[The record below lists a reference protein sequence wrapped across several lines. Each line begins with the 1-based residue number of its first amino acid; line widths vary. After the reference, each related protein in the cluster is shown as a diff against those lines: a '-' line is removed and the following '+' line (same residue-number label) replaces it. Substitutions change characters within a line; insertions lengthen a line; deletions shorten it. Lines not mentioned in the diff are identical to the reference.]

1 MVYMVYVGT
10 NDGPAAQRAISTH
23 YSQLR
28 GWRAMMDFV
37 SDLLKVQE
45 QIGAQLREADRE
57 AVTLASADINSTET
71 VQAIDKELKLKEL
84 KRRVDDLVDQVFEIF
99 P

>member
-1 MVYMVYVGT
+1 MVYVGT
-10 NDGPAAQRAISTH
+10 NDGQAAQRAISPR
-23 YSQLR
+23 YSQL
-28 GWRAMMDFV
+28 GESRAMRDFV
-37 SDLLKVQE
+37 SDLLKIQE

-57 AVTLASADINSTET
+57 AVTLASADINSPEA

-84 KRRVDDLVDQVFEIF
+84 KRKVDDLVDQVFEIF

>member
-1 MVYMVYVGT
+1 MVYVGT
-10 NDGPAAQRAISTH
+10 NDGQAAQRAISAH
-23 YSQLR
+23 YSELG
-28 GWRAMMDFV
+28 GWRAMTDFV
-37 SDLLKVQE
+37 SDLLKIQE

-57 AVTLASADINSTET
+57 AATLASADINSTEA

-84 KRRVDDLVDQVFEIF
+84 KRKVDDLVDQVFEIF

>member
-1 MVYMVYVGT
+1 MT
-10 NDGPAAQRAISTH
+10 
-23 YSQLR
+23 
-28 GWRAMMDFV
+28 DFV

-57 AVTLASADINSTET
+57 AGTLASTDINSTEA
-71 VQAIDKELKLKEL
+71 VQAIDKELKLKAL
-84 KRRVDDLVDQVFEIF
+84 KRKVDDLVDQVFEIF

>member
-1 MVYMVYVGT
+1 MVYVGT
-10 NDGPAAQRAISTH
+10 NDGQARSAQSLPTTPN
-23 YSQLR
+23 LE
-28 GWRAMMDFV
+28 GWRAMTDFV

-57 AVTLASADINSTET
+57 AVMLASADINSAEA

-84 KRRVDDLVDQVFEIF
+84 KRKIDDLVNQVFEIF

>member
-1 MVYMVYVGT
+1 MEYVAT
-10 NDGPAAQRAISTH
+10 RDDQAAQRAISTH
-23 YSQLR
+23 YSQLG
-28 GWRAMMDFV
+28 GWRAMRDFV
-37 SDLLKVQE
+37 SDLLKIQE

-57 AVTLASADINSTET
+57 AVKLASADMNSPEA

-84 KRRVDDLVDQVFEIF
+84 KRKVDDLVDQVFEIF

>member
-1 MVYMVYVGT
+1 MT
-10 NDGPAAQRAISTH
+10 
-23 YSQLR
+23 
-28 GWRAMMDFV
+28 DFV

-57 AVTLASADINSTET
+57 AVMLASADINSAEA

-84 KRRVDDLVDQVFEIF
+84 KRKIDDLVNQVFEIF